1 MSLSDAVTLD
11 ENIVYSPMKNKPALA
26 TQYTSG
32 VTADKPFLIRHL
44 EKIND
49 RNRIK
54 FWYFDHM
61 GVQIDK
67 VTYKYFKAKAR
78 RGIALEFVPGW

>member
-11 ENIVYSPMKNKPALA
+11 ENIVYAPMKNKPALE

-32 VTADKPFLIRHL
+32 VTADKPFYIRHL
-44 EKIND
+44 QNIND

-54 FWYFDHM
+54 FWYFDHA

-67 VTYKYFKAKAR
+67 PTYKYFKAKAR
-78 RGIALEFVPGW
+78 RGVLLDYVPG